1 MKSTRAIMV
10 VVLVVAGSLAS
21 CQQMNRRSEHF
32 GIRAEF
38 HYQLERKYSSQGNEL
53 KRLYHVRM
61 WRRYADA
68 AKRPWLFVP
77 RDPPEP
83 QSWREFPRELDG
95 PGWEPD

>member
-1 MKSTRAIMV
+1 MSIATSRS
-10 VVLVVAGSLAS
+10 VAFAYS
-21 CQQMNRRSEHF
+21 
-32 GIRAEF
+32 AE
-38 HYQLERKYSSQGNEL
+38 SNEV
-53 KRLYHVRM
+53 KRLYHLRM

-83 QSWREFPRELDG
+83 QSWREFPRELDV